1 MRLRPLTVT
10 ALTAL
15 IALALAGAAWRD
27 RARARH
33 IAIPVLADPSA
44 PEPSP
49 EPLRD
54 GPPCVLREVARV
66 AGRVTAL
73 LVASDGALYVGT
85 FDEGV
90 VRLAPPGDAEDGSAV
105 APAFAG
111 RERFVN
117 ALAEH
122 EGLVWAATQG
132 GVVALD
138 GERRVV
144 SLLPAEAVTA
154 LSSAGTALY
163 AGTPRGVFRISV
175 EDGAVPVEATGPSG
189 EPLRVTALA
198 ASGGQLWIGTSSG
211 AYSLPLASARAP
223 LLARVARWH
232 PLVFG
237 EPPASTNVVTALAP
251 LAGGVLAGTDDGGA
265 VRIRED
271 GSVSA
276 ARLAEP
282 RANEVNPGA
291 AAALEAAPG
300 GGAGVLLGT
309 QGGGLLL
316 ARASGEALSI
326 ARLARGE
333 ISAVHVLRQAQDERG
348 AGDERDAGSS
358 FLVGAAD
365 GAVLSGSC
373 PAPQGRRQV
382 TQTDPFVAQLDC
394 GYFSLSARPVAG
406 SACLSPPL

>member
-1 MRLRPLTVT
+1 MRARSLTLA
-10 ALTAL
+10 ALAS
-15 IALALAGAAWRD
+15 LALAGAAWHV

-33 IAIPVLADPSA
+33 IALPVLADPSS
-44 PEPSP
+44 PEPSAQ
-49 EPLRD
+49 PLD
-54 GPPCVLREVARV
+54 EGPPCALREVARV

-85 FDEGV
+85 FDAGL
-90 VRLAPPGDAEDGSAV
+90 VRLAPPADAEDGAPV
-105 APAFAG
+105 ALLLSG

-122 EGLVWAATQG
+122 EGLAWAATQG

-138 GERRVV
+138 GARRVV
-144 SLLPAEAVTA
+144 SLLPGEAVTA
-154 LSSAGTALY
+154 LSSVGTALY
-163 AGTPRGVFRISV
+163 AGTARGVFRVSV

-198 ASGGQLWIGTSSG
+198 ASGGRLWIGTSSG
-211 AYSLPLASARAP
+211 AYSLPLASVRAP

-237 EPPASTNVVTALAP
+237 EPPATTNVVTALAP
-251 LAGGVLAGTDDGGA
+251 LAGGVVVGTDDGGA

-271 GSVSA
+271 GSVSG
-276 ARLAEP
+276 ARLGEP

-291 AAALEAAPG
+291 AAALEMAPG

-316 ARASGEALSI
+316 ARTSGEALSI
-326 ARLARGE
+326 ARLAGGE
-333 ISAVHVLRQAQDERG
+333 ITAVHVLREVRDELHP
-348 AGDERDAGSS
+348 GSG
-358 FLVGAAD
+358 FLAGAAD
-365 GAVLSGSC
+365 GSVLSGSC
-373 PAPQGRRQV
+373 PAPQGRSDQV
-382 TQTDPFVAQLDC
+382 TQTEPFVAQLD
-394 GYFSLSARPVAG
+394 
-406 SACLSPPL
+406 